1 MKKYIN
7 MAIFYAVLA
16 MLAGVFYREFT
27 KYMNFEGSTSL
38 LRIHPHLFTLGMMM
52 YLLIYLISL
61 SLNFDDNNKID
72 KHLKFY
78 NIGLI
83 LSAVMMFVRGLT
95 EVLAKDLSNGQEAM
109 ISGMAGLGHVILGV
123 SLILILLDIKK
134 LSSNKVKSL

>member
-61 SLNFDDNNKID
+61 SLNFDENNKID

-123 SLILILLDIKK
+123 SLILILLEIKK
-134 LSSNKVKSL
+134 LNRI

>member
-61 SLNFDDNNKID
+61 SLNFDENNKID

>member
-16 MLAGVFYREFT
+16 MIAGVFYREFT

-61 SLNFDDNNKID
+61 SLNFDENNKID

-123 SLILILLDIKK
+123 SLILILLEIKK
-134 LSSNKVKSL
+134 LNRI

>member
-7 MAIFYAVLA
+7 ITIFYAVLA
-16 MLAGVFYREFT
+16 MIAGVFYREFT

-61 SLNFDDNNKID
+61 SLNFDKNNKID

-83 LSAVMMFVRGLT
+83 LSAVMMFVRGLI

>member
-61 SLNFDDNNKID
+61 SLNFYENNKID

-83 LSAVMMFVRGLT
+83 LSAVMMFVRGFT

-109 ISGMAGLGHVILGV
+109 ISGVAGLGHIILGV

-134 LSSNKVKSL
+134 LNRI

>member
-61 SLNFDDNNKID
+61 SLNFDENNKID

-134 LSSNKVKSL
+134 LNRI

>member
-7 MAIFYAVLA
+7 ITIFYAVLA
-16 MLAGVFYREFT
+16 MIAGVFYREFT

-61 SLNFDDNNKID
+61 SLNFDENNKID

-134 LSSNKVKSL
+134 LNRI